1 MPDELKA
8 ENEQVESV
16 STPEE
21 APTTET
27 NTPGTSVEPDEPTGD
42 VPEEKSEET
51 DSPEPEKASK
61 KSAQGRIKQLNNELK
76 EERKKRSAIE
86 EQIESIMKEN
96 ETNPFSPLNAPSPN
110 QGRLAQPNEKG
121 EITYEDYQRDVRD
134 NAKAAVQAVLSQQQ
148 LKQEALDVVRENPEL
163 DPNSD
168 SFDPE
173 LSEAITEAVAAKHR
187 LSSNFSVKETVNKLL
202 KPYKRA
208 AEKAI
213 DSQKRDLVSQVAS
226 GGIRPGSSPS
236 PEADKKGFD
245 DLSLEEMEAK
255 LGKVYQ

>member
-1 MPDELKA
+1 MPDELMA

-21 APTTET
+21 APATET
-27 NTPGTSVEPDEPTGD
+27 KTPGTSVEPDEPTGD

-76 EERKKRSAIE
+76 QERQKRSAIE
-86 EQIESIMKEN
+86 EQIESIMEEN
-96 ETNPFSPLNAPSPN
+96 KRNPFSPLNMPN
-110 QGRLAQPNEKG
+110 PTQGRLAQPNERG
-121 EITYEDYQRDVRD
+121 EITYEDYQRDVQN
-134 NAKAAVQAVLSQQQ
+134 NAKAAVEAVLSQQQ
-148 LKQEALDVVRENPEL
+148 LKREALEVVRENPEL
-163 DPNSD
+163 DPNSE
-168 SFDPE
+168 SFDPD

-187 LSSNFSVKETVNKLL
+187 LSSNLSIRETVNKLL
-202 KPYKRA
+202 KPYKKA

-236 PEADKKGFD
+236 PESENKQFEE
-245 DLSLEEMEAK
+245 LSLEEMESK
-255 LGKVYQ
+255 LGKVY